1 MKYKIEGTKYA
12 RDSNNMAVLCTDRTE
27 VQKYNIELQKH
38 KENQLRDAEINTLKT
53 EISEIKNMLHQIL
66 SRG

>member
-38 KENQLRDAEINTLKT
+38 KANQLRDAEINTLKT

>member
-12 RDSNNMAVLCTDRTE
+12 RDSSNMAVLCTDRTE
-27 VQKYNIELQKH
+27 VHKYQNELQKH
-38 KENQLRDAEINTLKT
+38 KENQLRDAEINTMKS
-53 EISEIKNMLHQIL
+53 EILEIKNMLQQIL

>member
-12 RDSNNMAVLCTDRTE
+12 RDSSNMAVLCTDRTE
-27 VQKYNIELQKH
+27 VHKYHNELEKH
-38 KENQLRDAEINTLKT
+38 KENQLRDAEINTMKS
-53 EISEIKNMLHQIL
+53 EISEIKNMLQQIL

>member
-12 RDSNNMAVLCTDRTE
+12 RDSSNMAVLCTDRTE
-27 VQKYNIELQKH
+27 VYKYQNELEKH
-38 KENQLRDAEINTLKT
+38 KENQLRDAEINTLKS
-53 EISEIKNMLHQIL
+53 EISEIKNMLQQIL